1 MALNAAEHIRIK
13 LDHGFGDGLHVLVIA
28 TDEGDLVLWSSSS
41 SSKLA
46 AIARMSPAPLKT
58 TQATSSLVFK
68 KIYSFHF
75 FTFVKDHGLWL
86 PLRIKTART
95 FVHSIALTIMLGLL
109 VAVQQYLIP
118 GIIPSAGAIP

>member
-46 AIARMSPAPLKT
+46 AIA
-58 TQATSSLVFK
+58 
-68 KIYSFHF
+68 FHF